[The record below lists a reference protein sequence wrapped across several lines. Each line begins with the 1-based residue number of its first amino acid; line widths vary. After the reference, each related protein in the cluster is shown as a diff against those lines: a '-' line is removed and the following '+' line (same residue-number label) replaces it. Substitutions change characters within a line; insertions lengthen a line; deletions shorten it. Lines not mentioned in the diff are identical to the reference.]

1 MDTYE
6 LDGRDARSCRE
17 CGYVDVPVRHEPE
30 RRNSESWDDAIE
42 RFLEQF
48 ADVTVAR
55 NDLPDE
61 VTSNGSSETPS
72 EAGTHG
78 EGDPSEDVSDEESSE
93 DVSDEESSEELSEA
107 GSSEEPSGDEGS
119 EESPDGEP
127 SGEASVDDSPEEASA
142 TDD

>member
-1 MDTYE
+1 MPCDRCGGAMDTYE

-93 DVSDEESSEELSEA
+93 ELSEA
-107 GSSEEPSGDEGS
+107 GPSEEPSGDEGS